1 MLKIGIV
8 CYPTFGGSGVVATE
22 LGMALA
28 DKGHQVHF
36 ISYSQPFRLD
46 FFSGNV
52 FYHEV
57 PVANYPLFEFLPYE
71 ISLTSKLVDVALH
84 QNLDLLHV
92 HYAIPHASAAYL
104 AKQIL
109 KSRGKDI
116 PIITTLHG
124 TDITLIGRD
133 PSYKPVITFAIN
145 ESDAVTAVSNNLKEQ
160 TYAYF
165 DVKRDIQVIY
175 NFIDLKNY
183 ENANQPCMK
192 SIYAP
197 NGEFLLTHISNFRP
211 VKRIDDVV
219 KVFEKVRR
227 ELPVRLLLG
236 GDGPE
241 RTNVENLARK
251 LGVIDDVIFLGKT
264 RAIERI
270 LCLSDIFLLTSESES
285 FGLTALEAL
294 ASGVP
299 VISSNTGGIPE
310 VNKHGYSGY
319 LSPVGDVEDMAA
331 NTIQLLKD
339 RELYSQLSRQ
349 AKKQAANFDIH
360 HVLPQYEKLY
370 KQVLGRIALEA

>member
-1 MLKIGIV
+1 MLRIGIV

-28 DKGHQVHF
+28 AQGHQVHF

-84 QNLDLLHV
+84 QNLDILHV
-92 HYAIPHASAAYL
+92 HYAIPHASAALL

-109 KSRGKDI
+109 QSKGKNI
-116 PIITTLHG
+116 PIVTTLHG
-124 TDITLIGRD
+124 TDITLIGRE
-133 PSYKPVITFAIN
+133 PSYKPVITYAIN
-145 ESDAVTAVSNNLKEQ
+145 NSDAVTAVSNDLKVQ
-160 TYAYF
+160 TYQF
-165 DVKRDIQVIY
+165 FEIDKEIQVIY
-175 NFIDLKNY
+175 NFIDIHNY
-183 ENANQPCMK
+183 KENTAGCSK

-197 NGEFLLTHISNFRP
+197 NGEFVLTHISNFRQ
-211 VKRIDDVV
+211 VKRIEDVV
-219 KVFEKVRR
+219 KVFEKVKQKVPAK
-227 ELPVRLLLG
+227 LVLG

-241 RTNVENLARK
+241 RANVDNLARN

-264 RAIERI
+264 RAIEKI
-270 LCLSDIFLLTSESES
+270 LCLSDLFLLTSESES

-299 VISSNTGGIPE
+299 VISSNTGGISE
-310 VNKHGYSGY
+310 VNKHNYSGF
-319 LSPVGDVEDMAA
+319 LSNVGDVDDMSTNALK
-331 NTIQLLKD
+331 LLQNKD
-339 RELYSQLSRQ
+339 LYQQFS
-349 AKKQAANFDIH
+349 KQAREQASHFDIQV
-360 HVLPQYEKLY
+360 VLPQYVSLY
-370 KQVLGRIALEA
+370 KKLLGKI

>member
-1 MLKIGIV
+1 MSNKKLTIGIV

-28 DKGHQVHF
+28 SQGHQVHF
-36 ISYSQPFRLD
+36 ITYSQPFRLD

-84 QNLDLLHV
+84 HNLDILHV

-109 KSRGKDI
+109 KSKGKDI
-116 PIITTLHG
+116 PVVTTLHG

-145 ESDAVTAVSNNLKEQ
+145 NSDAVTAVSNNLKQQ
-160 TYAYF
+160 TFEFF
-165 DVKRDIQVIY
+165 DINRDIQVIY
-175 NFIDLKNY
+175 NFIDLQNY
-183 ENANQPCMK
+183 AKPSMQCKKEM
-192 SIYAP
+192 YAP
-197 NGEFLLTHISNFRP
+197 KNEFILTHISNFRP
-211 VKRIDDVV
+211 VKRIADVV
-219 KVFEKVRR
+219 KVFKEVHEK
-227 ELPVRLLLG
+227 LPVKLLLG

-241 RTNVENLARK
+241 RTNVENLTRE
-251 LGVIDDVIFLGKT
+251 LGVYQDVVFLGKM
-264 RAIERI
+264 RAIEQI
-270 LCLSDIFLLTSESES
+270 LCISDLFLLTSESES

-299 VISSNTGGIPE
+299 VISTNTGGIPE
-310 VNKHGYSGY
+310 VNLHNQSGF
-319 LSPVGDVEDMAA
+319 LSNVGDVAEMAKNA
-331 NTIQLLKD
+331 LYLLNNKAVYD
-339 RELYSQLSRQ
+339 KFSKQARDQ
-349 AKKQAANFDIH
+349 AKQFDIQ
-360 HVLPQYEKLY
+360 HVLPQYVKLY
-370 KQVLGRIALEA
+370 ESLV